1 MKMSW
6 IRRIDINARHIKTA
20 DDFHDEAEGFANID
34 GYGRNLDA
42 LYDELTQS
50 SDLLVIENSEYL
62 AKNLGEYGEKIVQT
76 INDAADNNDMLTV
89 LWE

>member
-6 IRRIDINARHIKTA
+6 IRKIEINAKHIKTEE
-20 DDFHDEAEGFANID
+20 DFHNEIEGFADID

-50 SDLLVIENSEYL
+50 TDLIVIENADYFK
-62 AKNLGEYGEKIVQT
+62 KNLGGYGEKIVKVFT
-76 INDAADNNDMLTV
+76 DAAEDNDMLTV
-89 LWE
+89 LFR